1 MWEQAHRYCCVY
13 PLMERQSLAPS
24 LLLTISPWFTSPKIK
39 VEILAAHSYLPL
51 CDSMN
56 CNQPDSPVHGFSRQ
70 EYWSGLPCPFPG
82 DLPNPGIEPES
93 PELWV
98 DSLPSDT
105 PGKPSYLLPSLINN
119 CLNLPI
125 GTQDLKV
132 MEAE

>member
-1 MWEQAHRYCCVY
+1 MRAEKQTLGYIREAVKESESESPSVMSDSFGPHDYS
-13 PLMERQSLAPS
+13 PPGSLS
-24 LLLTISPWFTSPKIK
+24 T
-39 VEILAAHSYLPL
+39 
-51 CDSMN
+51 
-56 CNQPDSPVHGFSRQ
+56 GFSRQ
-70 EYWSGLPCPFPG
+70 GCWSGLPCPFPG

-98 DSLPSDT
+98 DSLPSDP